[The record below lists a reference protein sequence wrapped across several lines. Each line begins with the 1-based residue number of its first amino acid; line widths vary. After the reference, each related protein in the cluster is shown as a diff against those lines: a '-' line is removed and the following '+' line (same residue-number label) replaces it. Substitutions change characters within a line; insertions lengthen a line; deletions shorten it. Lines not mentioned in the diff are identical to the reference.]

1 MEILRLVKRTKS
13 VCPVCL
19 KQVDARVVEKE
30 GSYFLRKT
38 CEAHGRFSTIVWRG
52 ASPSYEEWTKD
63 AQAFDEKGA
72 ANCPTACGLCE
83 NHIRKTCCVL
93 VEITARCNLRCPV
106 CFAMSGEQA
115 ACVEP
120 TVRELSEQFKELAAV
135 GSTFLQLS
143 GGEPTVRDDLP
154 EIVRAA
160 RDAGMTSIQL
170 NSNGIRLGKDR
181 AFTKA
186 LAEAGLS
193 FVFMQ
198 FDGMNDEIY
207 EKLRGA
213 PLLEAKKAAIAAC
226 RDELIGVTLV
236 PTVVPGL
243 NDHNLGEIVN
253 FAVKNSPTVRG
264 VHFQPVSYFGRYP
277 SPPRNE
283 DRITIP
289 EILQAVELQ
298 TDRKFKVRDF
308 TTSCCDHPL
317 CGFHGDFAVL
327 PNNRVMRL
335 SGGGTS
341 SCCDDAHLK
350 NRSFVAR
357 RWTRSPESEK
367 ESGDKA
373 DMTDMTTFLSRVK
386 SHGFTITAMAFQ
398 DAYNLDIDRL
408 RHCSL
413 HVSSGGRIIP
423 FCSNYITAV
432 SDADVKSI

>member
-1 MEILRLVKRTKS
+1 MEVLRLVKRTKS

-19 KQVDARVVEKE
+19 KQLDARIVEKN
-30 GSYFLRKT
+30 GNYFMRKS
-38 CEAHGRFSTIVWRG
+38 CAQHGKFSTIVWRG
-52 ASPSYEEWTKD
+52 KSPSYEEWTKD
-63 AQAFDEKGA
+63 AQPFDEKGA
-72 ANCPTACGLCE
+72 ENCPTACGLCE

-115 ACVEP
+115 VCADP
-120 TVRELSEQFKELAAV
+120 TVAELTEQFKALAAS

-160 RDAGMTSIQL
+160 KDAGMTSIQL

-198 FDGMNDEIY
+198 FDGTEDEIY

-213 PLLEAKKAAIAAC
+213 KLLDAKKAAIDAC
-226 RDELIGVTLV
+226 RDEYIGVTLV
-236 PTVVPGL
+236 PTVVPGV
-243 NDHNLGEIVN
+243 NDHNLGEVVK

-277 SPPRNE
+277 SPPRDE
-283 DRITIP
+283 DRITLP
-289 EILQAVELQ
+289 EILQAVEAQ
-298 TDRKFKVRDF
+298 TNKKFKVRDF
-308 TTSCCDHPL
+308 TTSCCDHAL

-327 PNNRVMRL
+327 PNGVVMKL

-350 NRSFVAR
+350 NRSFVSR
-357 RWTRSPESEK
+357 RWTRSPDSEK
-367 ESGDKA
+367 ESSDEA

-386 SHGFTITAMAFQ
+386 SHGFTVTAMAFQ

-413 HVSSGGRIIP
+413 HVSSGGRIVP
-423 FCSNYITAV
+423 FCSNYITPMG
-432 SDADVKSI
+432 DADVKSI

>member
-1 MEILRLVKRTKS
+1 MEVLRLVKRTKS
-13 VCPVCL
+13 VCPVCFRQL
-19 KQVDARVVEKE
+19 DARVVEK
-30 GSYFLRKT
+30 GGDYFLRKT
-38 CEAHGRFSTIVWRG
+38 CPAHGRFSTIVWRG
-52 ASPSYEEWTKD
+52 QAPSYEEWTKD
-63 AQAFDEKGA
+63 AQPFDEKGA
-72 ANCPTACGLCE
+72 ENCPAACGLCE

-93 VEITARCNLRCPV
+93 VEITSSCNLRCPV
-106 CFAMSGEQA
+106 CFAMSGGQPA
-115 ACVEP
+115 AEDP
-120 TVRELSEQFKELAAV
+120 TVAELAERFKILAGN

-154 EIVRAA
+154 EIISAA
-160 RDAGMTSIQL
+160 RDAGMVSIQL
-170 NSNGIRLGKDR
+170 NSNGIRLGQDR

-198 FDGMNDEIY
+198 FDGTQDAIY

-213 PLLEAKKAAIAAC
+213 PLLAAKKAAIEAC
-226 RDELIGVTLV
+226 RGEYLGVTLV

-243 NDHNLGEIVN
+243 NDHNLGEILD

-264 VHFQPVSYFGRYP
+264 VHFQPVGYLGRYP
-277 SPPRNE
+277 SPPRDE
-283 DRITIP
+283 DRITLP
-289 EILQAVELQ
+289 EILRAVEAQ
-298 TDRKFKVRDF
+298 TNKKFKLCDF
-308 TTSCCDHPL
+308 TTSCCDHAL

-327 PNNRVMRL
+327 PNNVVMKL
-335 SGGGTS
+335 SGGGTT

-357 RWTRSPESEK
+357 RWTRSPESER
-367 ESGDKA
+367 ESSEQA
-373 DMTDMTTFLSRVK
+373 DMTDMTSFLSRVK
-386 SHGFTITAMAFQ
+386 SHGFTVSAMAFQ

-413 HVSSGGRIIP
+413 HVSSGGKVIP

-432 SDADVKSI
+432 SDTDVKSV